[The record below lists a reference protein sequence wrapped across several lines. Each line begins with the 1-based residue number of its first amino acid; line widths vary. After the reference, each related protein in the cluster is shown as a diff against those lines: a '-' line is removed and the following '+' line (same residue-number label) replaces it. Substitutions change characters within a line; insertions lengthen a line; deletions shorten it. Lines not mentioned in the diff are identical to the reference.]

1 MKFNSSL
8 KIEPRFE
15 KKLKSWIWSTFGR
28 IFPNIMKNVCYWDL
42 VYLIFF
48 FFIIL
53 LKNAY
58 NDSKKVPYQLTTWA
72 NSLPRISYSNKVLTE
87 IPRLKHV
94 LKRLSFLGP
103 LVIFMMDEI
112 NIPNSSIEP
121 IHSLLKKWFSD
132 LMIFPCPTKEILIRV
147 HPNETDKYGIFV
159 PNKLLKLHI
168 NNWGCRNNNFFC
180 FILMSEY
187 YNRLKM
193 LFSKINFW

>member
-1 MKFNSSL
+1 MNLEHLWKKFSKYN
-8 KIEPRFE
+8 E
-15 KKLKSWIWSTFGR
+15 KCMLLGFS
-28 IFPNIMKNVCYWDL
+28 IFDY
-42 VYLIFF
+42 FF
-48 FFIIL
+48 YIIL

-72 NSLPRISYSNKVLTE
+72 NSLPGISYSNKVLTE

-132 LMIFPCPTKEILIRV
+132 LMIFPCPAKEILMRV

-168 NNWGCRNNNFFC
+168 NNWGCRNINFFC